1 MRARLYKAYWLVQ
14 RPKTDTTIYPYHD
27 YFPIKRSELEALG
40 YDDAIINYIE
50 KNPHWMEFHI
60 DDTFLGAM

>member
-1 MRARLYKAYWLVQ
+1 VQ